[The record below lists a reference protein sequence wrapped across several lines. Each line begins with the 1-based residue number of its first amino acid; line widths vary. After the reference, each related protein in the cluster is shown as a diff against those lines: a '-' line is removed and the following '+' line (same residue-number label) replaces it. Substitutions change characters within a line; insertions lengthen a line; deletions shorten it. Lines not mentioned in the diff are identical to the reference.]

1 MEDKQEMEK
10 EISGH
15 KRMKVVFIRANVLF
29 PGQIL
34 SFELDKNNDVL
45 RLMEEARAKNE
56 DILVI
61 AEKNPDKEGAR
72 ARRRLFGWHY
82 RAHYAD
88 TAFAQRRRKSRG
100 SRRRANE
107 NA

>member
-15 KRMKVVFIRANVLF
+15 KRMKVVFIRTNVLF

-45 RLMEEARAKNE
+45 RLMEEALPRT
-56 DILVI
+56 LRRYCVCPTT
-61 AEKNPDKEGAR
+61 AEEP
-72 ARRRLFGWHY
+72 W
-82 RAHYAD
+82 
-88 TAFAQRRRKSRG
+88 FAAAS
-100 SRRRANE
+100 E
-107 NA
+107 